1 MADLANLQLDKQH
14 DDLPVPPGGR
24 RVWPVL
30 LVIPLLGLVGYLL
43 WSLTRRE
50 PSSPV
55 SVATDRTVA
64 SSPAP
69 TTPLAVEESDLPPL
83 PETDAIVRRLL
94 GALSSHPRAV
104 AWLSSDQLL
113 RNFAV
118 VVQNIGSGTAPAQH
132 LRMLRPTGD
141 FIVDEGADET
151 GDEAR
156 INPRSYRRYDDYA
169 DAIAALDAQAVARI
183 YATLKPRIQDAYR
196 ELGYPDE
203 DFDRA
208 LERAFGQLLRTPVV
222 DGDVALVPHSVQ
234 WDYAD
239 PKLRSLTSAQR
250 QFLRMGPR
258 NVRMIQAKLR
268 EIAPHLGISPS

>member
-14 DDLPVPPGGR
+14 EDLPVGPGGR

-30 LVIPLLGLVGYLL
+30 LVVPLLGLVGYLL
-43 WSLTRRE
+43 WSLTRTE
-50 PSSPV
+50 PSHPV
-55 SVATDRTVA
+55 NVATDRTVA
-64 SSPAP
+64 TPTPA
-69 TTPLAVEESDLPPL
+69 TTPQPGEESDLPPL
-83 PETDAIVRRLL
+83 PETDAVVRRLL
-94 GALSSHPRAV
+94 GALSNHPRAV

-118 VVQNIGSGTAPAQH
+118 VVQNIGSGSTPAQH

-141 FIVDEGADET
+141 FIADES

-156 INPRSYRRYDDYA
+156 LNPRSYRRYDDYA
-169 DAIAALDAQAVARI
+169 DAIGALDAQAVARI

-208 LERAFGQLLRTPVV
+208 LERAFSQLLRTPAV
-222 DGDVALVPHSVQ
+222 DGDVPLVPHSVQ

-239 PKLRSLTSAQR
+239 PKLQSLTSAQR

-258 NVRMIQAKLR
+258 NVRIIQAKLR

>member
-1 MADLANLQLDKQH
+1 VQSK
-14 DDLPVPPGGR
+14 GR
-24 RVWPVL
+24 KVWPLL
-30 LVIPLLGLVGYLL
+30 LVVPLLGLVGYLL
-43 WSLTRRE
+43 WNLTRKE
-50 PSSPV
+50 PARPV
-55 SVATDRTVA
+55 NVATDRAVA
-64 SSPAP
+64 SAQPPA
-69 TTPLAVEESDLPPL
+69 TTPQAGEEIDLPPL
-83 PETDAIVRRLL
+83 PETDAIVRRLVS
-94 GALSSHPRAV
+94 ALSNHPRAV

-118 VVQNIGSGTAPAQH
+118 VVQNIGSGTTPAQH

-141 FIVDEGADET
+141 FIADES
-151 GDEAR
+151 GDDAR
-156 INPRSYRRYDDYA
+156 INPRSYRRYDEYA

-208 LERAFGQLLRTPVV
+208 LERAFSQLLRTPVV
-222 DGDVALVPHSVQ
+222 DGEVTLVPHSVQ

-239 PKLRSLTSAQR
+239 PKLQSLTSAQR

-258 NVRMIQAKLR
+258 NVRIIQAKLR
-268 EIAPHLGISPS
+268 EIAPHLGITPS

>member
-1 MADLANLQLDKQH
+1 MANLADLQLNKQH
-14 DDLPVPPGGR
+14 DDLPVQPGGR

-30 LVIPLLGLVGYLL
+30 LLIPLLGLVGYLL
-43 WSLTRRE
+43 WSLTRTQPAR
-50 PSSPV
+50 
-55 SVATDRTVA
+55 SVNVASDRTVA
-64 SSPAP
+64 SPPAP
-69 TTPLAVEESDLPPL
+69 ATTALAAESDLPPL
-83 PETDAIVRRLL
+83 PETDAVVRRLL
-94 GALSSHPRAV
+94 GAVSNHPRAV
-104 AWLSSDQLL
+104 AWLSTDQLL

-118 VVQNIGSGTAPAQH
+118 VVQNIGSGVTPAQH

-141 FIVDEGADET
+141 FIADES

-156 INPRSYRRYDDYA
+156 INPRSYRRYDEYA
-169 DAIAALDAQAVARI
+169 DAIAALDAQAVARV

-222 DGDVALVPHSVQ
+222 DRDVPLVPHSVQ

-239 PKLRSLTSAQR
+239 PKLQSLTSAQR

-258 NVRMIQAKLR
+258 NVRIIQAKLR

>member
-1 MADLANLQLDKQH
+1 MSDLANLQLDKRH
-14 DDLPVPPGGR
+14 DDLPVQSKGR
-24 RVWPVL
+24 KVWPLL
-30 LVIPLLGLVGYLL
+30 LVVPLLGLVGYLL
-43 WSLTRRE
+43 WNLTRKE
-50 PSSPV
+50 PARPV
-55 SVATDRTVA
+55 NVATDRAVA
-64 SSPAP
+64 SAQPPA
-69 TTPLAVEESDLPPL
+69 TTPQAGEEIDLPPL
-83 PETDAIVRRLL
+83 PETDAIVRRLVS
-94 GALSSHPRAV
+94 ALSNHPRAV

-118 VVQNIGSGTAPAQH
+118 VVQNIGSGTTPAQH

-141 FIVDEGADET
+141 FIADES
-151 GDEAR
+151 GDDAR
-156 INPRSYRRYDDYA
+156 INPRSYRRYDEYA

-208 LERAFGQLLRTPVV
+208 LERAFSQLLRTPVV
-222 DGDVALVPHSVQ
+222 DGEVTLVPHSVQ

-239 PKLRSLTSAQR
+239 PKLQSLTSAQR

-258 NVRMIQAKLR
+258 NVRIIQAKLR
-268 EIAPHLGISPS
+268 EIAPHLGITPS

>member
-1 MADLANLQLDKQH
+1 MSDLANLQLDKPH
-14 DDLPVPPGGR
+14 DDAPLEPGPR
-24 RVWPVL
+24 RLWPLL
-30 LVIPLLGLVGYLL
+30 LVIPLLAIVGYLL
-43 WSLTRRE
+43 WSTIRKE
-50 PSSPV
+50 PSRPV
-55 SVATDRTVA
+55 NVATDRAVA
-64 SSPAP
+64 PAATP
-69 TTPLAVEESDLPPL
+69 ETTPQTAEASDLPPL
-83 PETDAIVRRLL
+83 PETDAVVRRLV
-94 GALSSHPRAV
+94 GELSNHPKAI

-118 VVQNIGSGTAPAQH
+118 VVQNIGSGTTPAKH

-141 FIVDEGADET
+141 FIADES

-156 INPRSYRRYDDYA
+156 INPRSYKRYDAYA
-169 DAIAALDAQAVARI
+169 DVVGALDPAAVARI

-222 DGDVALVPHSVQ
+222 DGDVPLVPQSAQ

-239 PKLRSLTSAQR
+239 PKLQSLSSAQR

-258 NVRMIQAKLR
+258 NVRIIQAKLR
-268 EIAPHLGISPS
+268 EIASQLGISPS

>member
-1 MADLANLQLDKQH
+1 MADLANLQLDKRH
-14 DDLPVPPGGR
+14 DDPPVQPSR
-24 RVWPVL
+24 RTWPVL

-43 WSLTRRE
+43 WSLTRTDPAR
-50 PSSPV
+50 PV
-55 SVATDRTVA
+55 NVATDRTVA

-69 TTPLAVEESDLPPL
+69 STSPQTAESDLPPL
-83 PETDAIVRRLL
+83 PETDAVVRRLI
-94 GALSSHPRAV
+94 GALSNHPRAV

-118 VVQNIGSGTAPAQH
+118 VVQNIGSGVTPAQH

-141 FIVDEGADET
+141 FIADES

-183 YATLKPRIQDAYR
+183 YTTLKPRIQDAYR

-208 LERAFGQLLRTPVV
+208 LERAFSQLLRTPVV
-222 DGDVALVPHSVQ
+222 DREVPLVPHSVQ

-239 PKLRSLTSAQR
+239 EKLQSLTSAQR

-258 NVRMIQAKLR
+258 NVRIIQAKLR

>member
-14 DDLPVPPGGR
+14 DDLPVQPGGR

-43 WSLTRRE
+43 WSLTRTQ
-50 PSSPV
+50 PSPPV
-55 SVATDRTVA
+55 NVASDRTVV
-64 SSPAP
+64 SPPSPA
-69 TTPLAVEESDLPPL
+69 TTPLAAESDLPPL
-83 PETDAIVRRLL
+83 PETDAVVRRLL
-94 GALSSHPRAV
+94 GAISNHPRAV

-118 VVQNIGSGTAPAQH
+118 VVQNIGSGVTPAQH

-141 FIVDEGADET
+141 FIADES

-156 INPRSYRRYDDYA
+156 INPRSYRRYDEYA
-169 DAIAALDAQAVARI
+169 DAIAALDAQAVARV

-222 DGDVALVPHSVQ
+222 DRDVPLVPHSVQ

-239 PKLRSLTSAQR
+239 PKLQSLTSAQR
-250 QFLRMGPR
+250 QFLRMGPW
-258 NVRMIQAKLR
+258 NVRIIQAKLR

>member
-1 MADLANLQLDKQH
+1 MSDLANLQLDKPH
-14 DDLPVPPGGR
+14 DDAPLEPGPR
-24 RVWPVL
+24 RLWPLL
-30 LVIPLLGLVGYLL
+30 LVIPLLAIVGYLL
-43 WSLTRRE
+43 WSTIRKE
-50 PSSPV
+50 PSRPV
-55 SVATDRTVA
+55 NVATDRAVA
-64 SSPAP
+64 PAATP
-69 TTPLAVEESDLPPL
+69 ETTPQTAEASDLPPL
-83 PETDAIVRRLL
+83 PETDAVVRRLV
-94 GALSSHPRAV
+94 GELSNHPKAI

-118 VVQNIGSGTAPAQH
+118 VVQNIGSGTTPAKH

-141 FIVDEGADET
+141 FIADEG

-156 INPRSYRRYDDYA
+156 INPRSYKRYDAYA
-169 DAIAALDAQAVARI
+169 DVVGALDPAAVARI

-222 DGDVALVPHSVQ
+222 DGDVPLVPQSAQ

-239 PKLRSLTSAQR
+239 PKLQSLSSAQR

-258 NVRMIQAKLR
+258 NVRIIQAKLR
-268 EIAPHLGISPS
+268 EIASQLGISPS

>member
-14 DDLPVPPGGR
+14 DDLPGQPQGR

-43 WSLTRRE
+43 WSLTRAE
-50 PSSPV
+50 PSRPV
-55 SVATDRTVA
+55 NVATDRTVA
-64 SSPAP
+64 SPGTPAAP
-69 TTPLAVEESDLPPL
+69 NAAAESDLPPL
-83 PETDAIVRRLL
+83 AETDAVVRRLVS
-94 GALSSHPRAV
+94 ALSNHPRAI

-113 RNFAV
+113 RNVAV
-118 VVQNIGSGTAPAQH
+118 VVQNIGSGAAPAQH

-141 FIVDEGADET
+141 FIVDEGADES

-169 DAIAALDAQAVARI
+169 DAIGALDAQAVARI
-183 YATLKPRIQDAYR
+183 YGTLKPRIQDAYR

-222 DGDVALVPHSVQ
+222 DGDVPLVPHSVQ

-239 PKLRSLTSAQR
+239 PKLQSLTSVQR

-258 NVRMIQAKLR
+258 NVRIIQAKLR
-268 EIAPHLGISPS
+268 EIAPHLGISPA